1 MSPIDLSNLSVL
13 SQNLSATV
21 QDGKLILVIDLSK
34 TIGLSSSGKMI
45 GIASTGGFQA
55 VPGTP
60 AKINLYV
67 GKKA

>member
-34 TIGLSSSGKMI
+34 SIGLSSSGKMI

>member
-34 TIGLSSSGKMI
+34 TIGLSSSGKMV

>member
-34 TIGLSSSGKMI
+34 NIGLSSSGKMI